1 MPPAPIDNAAPSV
14 ADLPPSD
21 EEQQGNEAKKRRLE
35 ETKEEVAR
43 EVVSKVP
50 PEASTSIGVLP
61 DPDVEPANP
70 SAVAG
75 EGANERSEAS
85 RKVGRRRAVQERGDT
100 PQLTFA
106 QLSGIVFPCVPS
118 TLGHAYTSDSGL
130 PMPATDTVVPYDHPK
145 LRLHRIYYDYTVP
158 AGLICGKLR
167 DRPPNLKLGGI
178 CGDVTEAV
186 IANLIFFL
194 SGVRVAC
201 IDMFKP
207 QQGRC
212 AIWLQSPDE
221 FALLFGAMDHKVW
234 MAPVNSNAAIFV
246 TDPDS
251 YAYLLQFLESLRGGA
266 PCNVRFPRH
275 CVLVEPWIPK
285 TEKTGS

>member
-1 MPPAPIDNAAPSV
+1 MTDNTKELAAAASEGAGCSLGGDGVPPSV
-14 ADLPPSD
+14 
-21 EEQQGNEAKKRRLE
+21 
-35 ETKEEVAR
+35 V
-43 EVVSKVP
+43 VP
-50 PEASTSIGVLP
+50 PRATSRPYSSWQAQQTQEGELPHLNGTVFSST
-61 DPDVEPANP
+61 P
-70 SAVAG
+70 S
-75 EGANERSEAS
+75 
-85 RKVGRRRAVQERGDT
+85 
-100 PQLTFA
+100 L
-106 QLSGIVFPCVPS
+106 
-118 TLGHAYTSDSGL
+118 LGHTYTSSDGTT
-130 PMPATDTVVPYDHPK
+130 MPHVDTLVPHSNSH

-158 AGLICGKLR
+158 AGLMSGKLR

-251 YAYLLQFLESLRGGA
+251 YAYLVQFLESLRNGISFT
-266 PCNVRFPRH
+266 RFPRH
-275 CVLVEPWIPK
+275 TVTVEEWIP
-285 TEKTGS
+285 